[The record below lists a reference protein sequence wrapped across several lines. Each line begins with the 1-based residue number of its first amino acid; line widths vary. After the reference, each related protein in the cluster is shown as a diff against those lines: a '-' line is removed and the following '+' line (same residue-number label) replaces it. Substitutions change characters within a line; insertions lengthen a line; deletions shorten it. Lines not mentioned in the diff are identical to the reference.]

1 MDNNQRFL
9 LQNKIPFQNQM
20 NQANMVLQYKYSD
33 QNKNLNESMIT
44 TSTSSLSVNNKK
56 NLQHTNYKTP
66 KKKNFPIPIPKNKN
80 AKLNN
85 QKLIDKNPKNPNTI
99 NTIIYTKGTI
109 KKFNNQNPNNV
120 FIYNNQ
126 NQNLNLNSNNINNIN
141 NNNNIN
147 KIYGRS
153 MSQISMENE
162 NTNSNINH
170 TKRTLNKNNNI
181 INNNANA
188 YINKSS
194 LNKKKMNIINEAISK
209 EKEYN
214 NEVSYFSNNEDETSN
229 QIINSTINHINNNNN
244 INEFQKKISQ
254 NHRTILKEYDNKF
267 STGYYSE
274 SDQRKEKSA
283 VLNIEEILMTEE
295 KLSAVISC
303 LSNGITCE
311 EECFDWFNSYFN
323 TALSNFIEKYFI
335 KEEYIK
341 VIKIAVNL
349 NVLSLMLCYD
359 ISYNQEFFEELQYK
373 LNEMMNY
380 NHKILILI
388 SKYLSNKI
396 IDNKNLWVNKLQQ
409 LIMKYEPTIK
419 NANHIMKD
427 IAFYCNILLKLI
439 PEILSIYQ
447 SPEFID
453 IMNNIEGLTSHALYH
468 IYREKIHRII
478 NQNGS
483 IFASSSYFKNNNKL
497 NVNIPIPYLKNNSN
511 KQYTLVLDLDETLI
525 HFKPNPNNEESGT
538 IKIRPF
544 LMEFLEKIKDYYELV
559 VFTAATQEY
568 ADPIINALDP
578 NQKYFDFE
586 HRLYRKHTIII
597 DNDFVKDLS
606 KLGRDMSRIIIVD
619 NMEQNYKLQKNN
631 GITIRPF
638 WGKDNEDTALKDLL
652 DILVKIAEKKLDV
665 RMGLKLFKEDII
677 SKVTSNIFRRS
688 QNRF

>member
-9 LQNKIPFQNQM
+9 LQSKNPFQNQI
-20 NQANMVLQYKYSD
+20 NQPNMVLQYNYSD

-66 KKKNFPIPIPKNKN
+66 KKKNFQIPMPKPKNSKQ
-80 AKLNN
+80 NN
-85 QKLIDKNPKNPNTI
+85 QKILDKNSKNTNTI
-99 NTIIYTKGTI
+99 NTVVYTKGTI
-109 KKFNNQNPNNV
+109 KKFNNQNSNNA
-120 FIYNNQ
+120 FIYNNH
-126 NQNLNLNSNNINNIN
+126 NSNLNNNNIN
-141 NNNNIN
+141 NNN
-147 KIYGRS
+147 KIYGGS
-153 MSQISMENE
+153 MNHIEMEND
-162 NTNSNINH
+162 NNINH
-170 TKRTLNKNNNI
+170 TKRTLNNI
-181 INNNANA
+181 NSSNINS
-188 YINKSS
+188 YMNKSS
-194 LNKKKMNIINEAISK
+194 LNKKRINKVNEEMN
-209 EKEYN
+209 KEYN
-214 NEVSYFSNNEDETSN
+214 NEVSYFSNNEEETNN
-229 QIINSTINHINNNNN
+229 QIVNNTINHINNINNYN
-244 INEFQKKISQ
+244 NYNDQYQKKINS

-303 LSNGITCE
+303 ISNGITCE

-323 TALSNFIEKYFI
+323 TALSNYIEKYFI
-335 KEEYIK
+335 KEEFIK
-341 VIKIAVNL
+341 VIRIAINL
-349 NVLSLMLCYD
+349 NVFSLMLCYD
-359 ISYNQEFFEELQYK
+359 ISYNPEAFNELQYK

-380 NHKILILI
+380 NHEILILI

-396 IDNKNLWVNKLQQ
+396 IDSKNLWVNKLQQ
-409 LIMKYEPTIK
+409 LIMKYDPSIK
-419 NANHIMKD
+419 NSIRIIKD
-427 IAFYCNILLKLI
+427 IVMYCNTLLKLI
-439 PEILSIYQ
+439 PEILNIYQ
-447 SPEFID
+447 SPDFVD
-453 IMNNIEGLTSHALYH
+453 IFNQIEGLTSHSLYH

-483 IFASSSYFKNNNKL
+483 IFASSAYFKNNNKF
-497 NVNIPIPYLKNNSN
+497 NVSIPVPYLAKKSN

-538 IKIRPF
+538 IKIRPY

-568 ADPIINALDP
+568 ADPIINALET
-578 NQKYFDFE
+578 NKKYFDY
-586 HRLYRKHTIII
+586 RLYRKHTIII

-606 KLGRDMSRIIIVD
+606 KLGRDMSKTIIVD
-619 NMEQNYKLQKNN
+619 NMEQNYKLQKSN

-638 WGKDNEDTALKDLL
+638 WGKDNEDTALVDLL
-652 DILVKIAEKKLDV
+652 DILIKIVDKKMDV

-688 QNRF
+688 QNRY

>member
-9 LQNKIPFQNQM
+9 LQSKNPFQNQI
-20 NQANMVLQYKYSD
+20 NQPNMVLQYNYSD

-44 TSTSSLSVNNKK
+44 TSTSSLSGNNKK

-66 KKKNFPIPIPKNKN
+66 KKKNFQIPMPKPKNPKQ
-80 AKLNN
+80 NN
-85 QKLIDKNPKNPNTI
+85 QKILDKNSKNTNTI
-99 NTIIYTKGTI
+99 NTIVYTKGTI
-109 KKFNNQNPNNV
+109 KKFNNQNSNNA
-120 FIYNNQ
+120 FIYNNH
-126 NQNLNLNSNNINNIN
+126 NSNLN
-141 NNNNIN
+141 NNNNN
-147 KIYGRS
+147 KIYGGS
-153 MSQISMENE
+153 MNHIEMEND
-162 NTNSNINH
+162 NNINH
-170 TKRTLNKNNNI
+170 TKRILNNI
-181 INNNANA
+181 NSSNINS
-188 YINKSS
+188 YMNKSS
-194 LNKKKMNIINEAISK
+194 LNKKRINKVNEEMN
-209 EKEYN
+209 KEYN
-214 NEVSYFSNNEDETSN
+214 NEVSYFSNNEEETNN
-229 QIINSTINHINNNNN
+229 QIVNNTINHINNINNYN
-244 INEFQKKISQ
+244 NYNDQYQKKINS

-303 LSNGITCE
+303 ISNGITCE

-323 TALSNFIEKYFI
+323 TALSNYIEKYFI
-335 KEEYIK
+335 KEEFIK
-341 VIKIAVNL
+341 VIRIAINL
-349 NVLSLMLCYD
+349 NVFSLMLCYD
-359 ISYNQEFFEELQYK
+359 ISYNPEAFNELQYK

-380 NHKILILI
+380 NHEILILI

-396 IDNKNLWVNKLQQ
+396 IDSKNLWVNKLQQ
-409 LIMKYEPTIK
+409 LIMKYDPSIK
-419 NANHIMKD
+419 NSIRIIKD
-427 IAFYCNILLKLI
+427 IVMYCNTLLKLI
-439 PEILSIYQ
+439 PEILNIYQ
-447 SPEFID
+447 SPDFVD
-453 IMNNIEGLTSHALYH
+453 IFNQIEGLTSHSLYH

-483 IFASSSYFKNNNKL
+483 IFASSAYFKNNNKL
-497 NVNIPIPYLKNNSN
+497 NVSIPVPYLAKKSN

-538 IKIRPF
+538 IKIRPY

-568 ADPIINALDP
+568 ADPIINALET
-578 NQKYFDFE
+578 NKKYFDY
-586 HRLYRKHTIII
+586 RLYRKHTIII

-606 KLGRDMSRIIIVD
+606 KLGRDMSKTIIVD
-619 NMEQNYKLQKNN
+619 NMEQNYKLQKSN

-638 WGKDNEDTALKDLL
+638 WGKDNEDTALVDLL
-652 DILVKIAEKKLDV
+652 DILIKIVDKKMDV

-688 QNRF
+688 QNRY

>member
-9 LQNKIPFQNQM
+9 LQSKNPFQNQI
-20 NQANMVLQYKYSD
+20 NQPNMVLQYNYSD

-44 TSTSSLSVNNKK
+44 TSTSSLSGNNKK

-66 KKKNFPIPIPKNKN
+66 KKKNFQIPMPKPKNSKQ
-80 AKLNN
+80 NN
-85 QKLIDKNPKNPNTI
+85 QKILDKNSKNTNTI
-99 NTIIYTKGTI
+99 NTIVYTKGTI
-109 KKFNNQNPNNV
+109 KKFNNQNSYNA
-120 FIYNNQ
+120 FIYNNH
-126 NQNLNLNSNNINNIN
+126 NSNLN
-141 NNNNIN
+141 NNNNN
-147 KIYGRS
+147 KIYGGS
-153 MSQISMENE
+153 MNHIEMEND
-162 NTNSNINH
+162 NNINH
-170 TKRTLNKNNNI
+170 TKRTFNNI
-181 INNNANA
+181 NSSNINS
-188 YINKSS
+188 YMNKSS
-194 LNKKKMNIINEAISK
+194 LNKKRINKVNEEMN
-209 EKEYN
+209 KEYN
-214 NEVSYFSNNEDETSN
+214 NEVSYFSNNEEETNN
-229 QIINSTINHINNNNN
+229 QIVNNTINHINNINNYN
-244 INEFQKKISQ
+244 NYNDQYQKKINS

-303 LSNGITCE
+303 ISNGITCE

-323 TALSNFIEKYFI
+323 TALSNYIEKYFI
-335 KEEYIK
+335 KEEFIK
-341 VIKIAVNL
+341 VIRIAINL
-349 NVLSLMLCYD
+349 NVFSLMLCYD
-359 ISYNQEFFEELQYK
+359 ISYNPEAFNELQYK

-380 NHKILILI
+380 NHEILILI

-396 IDNKNLWVNKLQQ
+396 IDSKNLWVNKLQQ
-409 LIMKYEPTIK
+409 LIMKYDPSIK
-419 NANHIMKD
+419 NSIRIIKD
-427 IAFYCNILLKLI
+427 IVMYCNTLLKLI
-439 PEILSIYQ
+439 PEILNIYQ
-447 SPEFID
+447 SPDFVD
-453 IMNNIEGLTSHALYH
+453 IFNQIEGLTSHSLYH

-483 IFASSSYFKNNNKL
+483 IFASSAYFKNNNKL
-497 NVNIPIPYLKNNSN
+497 NVSIPVPYLAKKSN

-538 IKIRPF
+538 IKIRPY

-568 ADPIINALDP
+568 ADPIINALET
-578 NQKYFDFE
+578 NKKYFDY
-586 HRLYRKHTIII
+586 RLYRKHTIII

-606 KLGRDMSRIIIVD
+606 KLGRDMSKTIIVD
-619 NMEQNYKLQKNN
+619 NMEQNYKLQKSN

-638 WGKDNEDTALKDLL
+638 WGKDNEDTALVDLL
-652 DILVKIAEKKLDV
+652 DILIKIVDKKMDV

-688 QNRF
+688 QNRY

>member
-9 LQNKIPFQNQM
+9 LQSKNPFQNQI
-20 NQANMVLQYKYSD
+20 NQSNKVLQYNYSD

-66 KKKNFPIPIPKNKN
+66 KKKNFQIPMPKPKNSKQ
-80 AKLNN
+80 NN
-85 QKLIDKNPKNPNTI
+85 QKILDKNSKNTNTI
-99 NTIIYTKGTI
+99 NTIVYTKGTI
-109 KKFNNQNPNNV
+109 KKFNNQNSNNA
-120 FIYNNQ
+120 FIYNNH
-126 NQNLNLNSNNINNIN
+126 NSNLN
-141 NNNNIN
+141 NNNNN
-147 KIYGRS
+147 KIYGGS
-153 MSQISMENE
+153 MNHIEMEND
-162 NTNSNINH
+162 NNINH
-170 TKRTLNKNNNI
+170 TKRTLNNI
-181 INNNANA
+181 NSSNINS
-188 YINKSS
+188 YMNKSS
-194 LNKKKMNIINEAISK
+194 LNKKRINKVNEEMN
-209 EKEYN
+209 KEYN
-214 NEVSYFSNNEDETSN
+214 NEVSYFSNNEEETNN
-229 QIINSTINHINNNNN
+229 QIVNNTINHINNINNYN
-244 INEFQKKISQ
+244 NYNDQYQKKINS

-303 LSNGITCE
+303 ISNGITCE

-323 TALSNFIEKYFI
+323 TALSNYIEKYFI
-335 KEEYIK
+335 KEEFIK
-341 VIKIAVNL
+341 VIRIAINL
-349 NVLSLMLCYD
+349 NVFSLMLCYD
-359 ISYNQEFFEELQYK
+359 ISYNPEAFNELQYK

-380 NHKILILI
+380 NHEILILI

-396 IDNKNLWVNKLQQ
+396 IDSKNLWVNKLQQ
-409 LIMKYEPTIK
+409 LIMKYDPSIK
-419 NANHIMKD
+419 NSIRIIKD
-427 IAFYCNILLKLI
+427 IVMYCNTLLKLI
-439 PEILSIYQ
+439 PEILNIYQ
-447 SPEFID
+447 SPDFVD
-453 IMNNIEGLTSHALYH
+453 IFNQIEGLTSHSLYH

-483 IFASSSYFKNNNKL
+483 IFASSAYFKNNNKL
-497 NVNIPIPYLKNNSN
+497 NVSIPVPYLAKKSN

-538 IKIRPF
+538 IKIRPY

-568 ADPIINALDP
+568 ADPIINALET
-578 NQKYFDFE
+578 NKKYFDY
-586 HRLYRKHTIII
+586 RLYRKHTIII

-606 KLGRDMSRIIIVD
+606 KLGRDMSKTIIVD
-619 NMEQNYKLQKNN
+619 NMEQNYKLQKSN

-638 WGKDNEDTALKDLL
+638 WGKDNEDTALVDLL
-652 DILVKIAEKKLDV
+652 DILIKIVDKKMDV

-688 QNRF
+688 QNRY

>member
-9 LQNKIPFQNQM
+9 LQSKNPFQNQI
-20 NQANMVLQYKYSD
+20 NQPNMVLQYNYSD

-44 TSTSSLSVNNKK
+44 TSTSSLSGNNKK

-66 KKKNFPIPIPKNKN
+66 KKKNFQIPMPKPKNSKQ
-80 AKLNN
+80 NN
-85 QKLIDKNPKNPNTI
+85 QKILDKNSKNTNTI
-99 NTIIYTKGTI
+99 NTIVYTKGTI
-109 KKFNNQNPNNV
+109 KKFNNQNSNNA
-120 FIYNNQ
+120 FIYNNH
-126 NQNLNLNSNNINNIN
+126 NSNLN
-141 NNNNIN
+141 NNNNN
-147 KIYGRS
+147 KIYGGS
-153 MSQISMENE
+153 MNHIEMEND
-162 NTNSNINH
+162 NNINH
-170 TKRTLNKNNNI
+170 SKRTLNNI
-181 INNNANA
+181 NSSNINS
-188 YINKSS
+188 YMNKSS
-194 LNKKKMNIINEAISK
+194 LNKKRINKVNEEMN
-209 EKEYN
+209 KEYN
-214 NEVSYFSNNEDETSN
+214 NEVSYFSNNEEETNN
-229 QIINSTINHINNNNN
+229 QIVNNTINHINNINNYN
-244 INEFQKKISQ
+244 NYNDQYQKKINS

-303 LSNGITCE
+303 ISNGITCE

-323 TALSNFIEKYFI
+323 TALSNYIEKYFI
-335 KEEYIK
+335 KEEFIK
-341 VIKIAVNL
+341 VIRIAINL
-349 NVLSLMLCYD
+349 NVFSLMLCYD
-359 ISYNQEFFEELQYK
+359 ISYNPEAFNELQYK

-380 NHKILILI
+380 NHEILILI

-396 IDNKNLWVNKLQQ
+396 IDSKNLWVNKLQQ
-409 LIMKYEPTIK
+409 LIMKYDPSIK
-419 NANHIMKD
+419 NSIRIIKD
-427 IAFYCNILLKLI
+427 IVMYCNTLLKLI
-439 PEILSIYQ
+439 PEILNIYQ
-447 SPEFID
+447 SPDFVD
-453 IMNNIEGLTSHALYH
+453 IFNQIEGLTSHSLYH

-483 IFASSSYFKNNNKL
+483 IFASSAYFKNNNKL
-497 NVNIPIPYLKNNSN
+497 NVSIPVPYLAKKSN

-538 IKIRPF
+538 IKIRPY

-568 ADPIINALDP
+568 ADPIINALET
-578 NQKYFDFE
+578 NKKYFDY
-586 HRLYRKHTIII
+586 RLYRKHTIII

-606 KLGRDMSRIIIVD
+606 KLGRDMSKTIIVD
-619 NMEQNYKLQKNN
+619 NMEQNYKLQKSN

-638 WGKDNEDTALKDLL
+638 WGKDNEDTALVDLL
-652 DILVKIAEKKLDV
+652 DILIKIVDKKMDV

-688 QNRF
+688 QNRY

>member
-9 LQNKIPFQNQM
+9 LQSKNPFQNQI
-20 NQANMVLQYKYSD
+20 NQPNMVLQYNYSD

-66 KKKNFPIPIPKNKN
+66 KKKNFQIPMPKPKNSKQ
-80 AKLNN
+80 NN
-85 QKLIDKNPKNPNTI
+85 QKILDKNSKNTNTI
-99 NTIIYTKGTI
+99 NTVVYTKGTI
-109 KKFNNQNPNNV
+109 KKFNNQNSNNA
-120 FIYNNQ
+120 FIYNNH
-126 NQNLNLNSNNINNIN
+126 NSNLN
-141 NNNNIN
+141 NNNN
-147 KIYGRS
+147 KIYGGS
-153 MSQISMENE
+153 MNHIEMEND
-162 NTNSNINH
+162 NNINH
-170 TKRTLNKNNNI
+170 TKRTLNNI
-181 INNNANA
+181 NSSNINS
-188 YINKSS
+188 YMNKSS
-194 LNKKKMNIINEAISK
+194 LNKKRINKVNEEMN
-209 EKEYN
+209 KEYN
-214 NEVSYFSNNEDETSN
+214 NEVSYFSNNEEETNN
-229 QIINSTINHINNNNN
+229 QIVNNTINHINNINNYN
-244 INEFQKKISQ
+244 NYNDQYQKKINS

-303 LSNGITCE
+303 ISNGITCE

-323 TALSNFIEKYFI
+323 TALSNYIEKYFI
-335 KEEYIK
+335 KEEFIK
-341 VIKIAVNL
+341 VIRIAINL
-349 NVLSLMLCYD
+349 NVFSLMLCYD
-359 ISYNQEFFEELQYK
+359 ISYNPEAFNELQYK

-380 NHKILILI
+380 NHEILILI

-396 IDNKNLWVNKLQQ
+396 IDSKNLWVNKLQQ
-409 LIMKYEPTIK
+409 LIMKYDPSIK
-419 NANHIMKD
+419 NSIRIIKD
-427 IAFYCNILLKLI
+427 IVMYCNTLLKLI
-439 PEILSIYQ
+439 PEILNIYQ
-447 SPEFID
+447 SPDFVD
-453 IMNNIEGLTSHALYH
+453 IFNQIEGLTSHSLYH

-483 IFASSSYFKNNNKL
+483 IFASSAYFKNNNKL
-497 NVNIPIPYLKNNSN
+497 NVSIPVPYLAKKSN

-538 IKIRPF
+538 IKIRPY

-568 ADPIINALDP
+568 ADPIINALET
-578 NQKYFDFE
+578 NKKYFDY
-586 HRLYRKHTIII
+586 RLYRKHTIII

-606 KLGRDMSRIIIVD
+606 KLGRDMSKTIIVD
-619 NMEQNYKLQKNN
+619 NMEQNYKLQKSN

-638 WGKDNEDTALKDLL
+638 WGKDNEDTALVDLL
-652 DILVKIAEKKLDV
+652 DILIKIVDKKMDV

-688 QNRF
+688 QNRY

>member
-9 LQNKIPFQNQM
+9 LQSKNPFQNQI
-20 NQANMVLQYKYSD
+20 NQPNMVLQYNYSD

-66 KKKNFPIPIPKNKN
+66 KKKNFQIPMPKPKNSKQ
-80 AKLNN
+80 NN
-85 QKLIDKNPKNPNTI
+85 QKILDKNSKNTNTI
-99 NTIIYTKGTI
+99 NTIVYTKGTI
-109 KKFNNQNPNNV
+109 KKFNNQNSNNA
-120 FIYNNQ
+120 FIYNNH
-126 NQNLNLNSNNINNIN
+126 NSNLN
-141 NNNNIN
+141 NNNNN
-147 KIYGRS
+147 KIYGGS
-153 MSQISMENE
+153 MNHIEMEND
-162 NTNSNINH
+162 NNINH
-170 TKRTLNKNNNI
+170 TKRTLNNI
-181 INNNANA
+181 NSSNINS
-188 YINKSS
+188 YMNKSS
-194 LNKKKMNIINEAISK
+194 LNKKRINKVNEEMN
-209 EKEYN
+209 KEYN
-214 NEVSYFSNNEDETSN
+214 NEVSYFSNNEEETNN
-229 QIINSTINHINNNNN
+229 QIVNNTINHINNINNYN
-244 INEFQKKISQ
+244 NYNDQYQKKINS

-303 LSNGITCE
+303 ISNGITCE

-323 TALSNFIEKYFI
+323 TALSNYIEKYFI
-335 KEEYIK
+335 KEEFIK
-341 VIKIAVNL
+341 VIRIAINL
-349 NVLSLMLCYD
+349 NVFSLMLCYD
-359 ISYNQEFFEELQYK
+359 ISYNPEAFNELQYK

-380 NHKILILI
+380 NHEILILI

-396 IDNKNLWVNKLQQ
+396 IDSKNLWVNKLQQ
-409 LIMKYEPTIK
+409 LIMKYDPSIK
-419 NANHIMKD
+419 NSIRIIKD
-427 IAFYCNILLKLI
+427 IVMYCNTLLKLI
-439 PEILSIYQ
+439 PEILNIYQ
-447 SPEFID
+447 SPDFVD
-453 IMNNIEGLTSHALYH
+453 IFNQIEGLTSHSLYH

-483 IFASSSYFKNNNKL
+483 IFASSAYFKNNNKL
-497 NVNIPIPYLKNNSN
+497 NVSIPVPYLAKKSN

-538 IKIRPF
+538 IKIRPY

-568 ADPIINALDP
+568 ADPIINALET
-578 NQKYFDFE
+578 NKKYFDY
-586 HRLYRKHTIII
+586 RLYRKHTIII

-606 KLGRDMSRIIIVD
+606 KLGRDMSKTIIVD
-619 NMEQNYKLQKNN
+619 NMEQNYKLQKSN

-638 WGKDNEDTALKDLL
+638 WGKDNEDTALVDLL
-652 DILVKIAEKKLDV
+652 DILIKIVDKKMDV

-677 SKVTSNIFRRS
+677 SKVTSNIFSRS
-688 QNRF
+688 QNRY

>member
-9 LQNKIPFQNQM
+9 LQSKNPFQNQI
-20 NQANMVLQYKYSD
+20 NQPNMVLQYNYSD

-44 TSTSSLSVNNKK
+44 TSTSSLSGNNKK

-66 KKKNFPIPIPKNKN
+66 KKKNFQIPMPKPKNSKQ
-80 AKLNN
+80 NN
-85 QKLIDKNPKNPNTI
+85 QKILDKNSKNTNTI
-99 NTIIYTKGTI
+99 NTIVYTKGTI
-109 KKFNNQNPNNV
+109 KKFNNQNSNNA
-120 FIYNNQ
+120 FIYNNH
-126 NQNLNLNSNNINNIN
+126 NSNLN
-141 NNNNIN
+141 NNNN
-147 KIYGRS
+147 KIYGGS
-153 MSQISMENE
+153 MNHIEMEND
-162 NTNSNINH
+162 NNINH
-170 TKRTLNKNNNI
+170 TKRTLNNI
-181 INNNANA
+181 NSSNINS
-188 YINKSS
+188 YMNKSS
-194 LNKKKMNIINEAISK
+194 LNKKRINKVNEEMN
-209 EKEYN
+209 KEYN
-214 NEVSYFSNNEDETSN
+214 NEVCYFSNNEEETNN
-229 QIINSTINHINNNNN
+229 QIVNNTINHINNINNYN
-244 INEFQKKISQ
+244 NYNDQYQKKINS

-303 LSNGITCE
+303 ISNGITCE

-323 TALSNFIEKYFI
+323 TALSNYIEKYFI
-335 KEEYIK
+335 KEEFIK
-341 VIKIAVNL
+341 VIRIAINL
-349 NVLSLMLCYD
+349 NVFSLMLCYD
-359 ISYNQEFFEELQYK
+359 ISYNPEAFNELQYK

-380 NHKILILI
+380 NHEILILI

-396 IDNKNLWVNKLQQ
+396 IDSKNLWVNKLQQ
-409 LIMKYEPTIK
+409 LIMKYDPSIK
-419 NANHIMKD
+419 NSIRIIKD
-427 IAFYCNILLKLI
+427 IVMYCNTLLKLI
-439 PEILSIYQ
+439 PEILNIYQ
-447 SPEFID
+447 SPDFVD
-453 IMNNIEGLTSHALYH
+453 IFNQIEGLTSHSLYH

-483 IFASSSYFKNNNKL
+483 IFASSAYFKNNNKF
-497 NVNIPIPYLKNNSN
+497 NVSIPVPYLAKKSN

-538 IKIRPF
+538 IKIRPY

-568 ADPIINALDP
+568 ADPIINALET
-578 NQKYFDFE
+578 NKKYFDY
-586 HRLYRKHTIII
+586 RLYRKHTIII

-606 KLGRDMSRIIIVD
+606 KLGRDMSKTIIVD
-619 NMEQNYKLQKNN
+619 NMEQNYKLQKSN

-638 WGKDNEDTALKDLL
+638 WGKDNEDTALVDLL
-652 DILVKIAEKKLDV
+652 DILIKIVDKKMDV

-688 QNRF
+688 QNRY

>member
-9 LQNKIPFQNQM
+9 LQSKNPFKNQI
-20 NQANMVLQYKYSD
+20 NQPNMVLQYNYSD

-66 KKKNFPIPIPKNKN
+66 KKKNFQIPMPKPKNSKQ
-80 AKLNN
+80 NN
-85 QKLIDKNPKNPNTI
+85 QKILDKNSKNTNTI
-99 NTIIYTKGTI
+99 NTVVYTKGTI
-109 KKFNNQNPNNV
+109 KKFNNQNSNNA
-120 FIYNNQ
+120 FIYNNH
-126 NQNLNLNSNNINNIN
+126 NSNLN
-141 NNNNIN
+141 NNNNN
-147 KIYGRS
+147 KIYGGS
-153 MSQISMENE
+153 MNHIEMEND
-162 NTNSNINH
+162 NNINH
-170 TKRTLNKNNNI
+170 TKRTLNNI
-181 INNNANA
+181 NSSNINS
-188 YINKSS
+188 YMNKSS
-194 LNKKKMNIINEAISK
+194 LNKKRINKVNEEMN
-209 EKEYN
+209 KEYN
-214 NEVSYFSNNEDETSN
+214 NEVSYFSNNEEETNN
-229 QIINSTINHINNNNN
+229 QIVNNTINHINNINNYN
-244 INEFQKKISQ
+244 NYNDQYQKKINS

-303 LSNGITCE
+303 ISNGITCE

-323 TALSNFIEKYFI
+323 TALSNYIEKYFI
-335 KEEYIK
+335 KEEFIK
-341 VIKIAVNL
+341 VIRIAINL
-349 NVLSLMLCYD
+349 NVFSLMLCYD
-359 ISYNQEFFEELQYK
+359 ISYNPEAFNELQYK

-380 NHKILILI
+380 NHEILILI

-396 IDNKNLWVNKLQQ
+396 IDSKNLWVNKLQQ
-409 LIMKYEPTIK
+409 LIMKYDPSIK
-419 NANHIMKD
+419 NSIRIIKD
-427 IAFYCNILLKLI
+427 IVMYCNTLLKLI
-439 PEILSIYQ
+439 PEILNIYQ
-447 SPEFID
+447 SPDFVD
-453 IMNNIEGLTSHALYH
+453 IFNQIEGLTSHSLYH

-483 IFASSSYFKNNNKL
+483 IFASSAYFKNNNKL
-497 NVNIPIPYLKNNSN
+497 NVSIPVPYLAKKSN

-538 IKIRPF
+538 IKIRPY

-568 ADPIINALDP
+568 ADPIINALET
-578 NQKYFDFE
+578 NKKYFDY
-586 HRLYRKHTIII
+586 RLYRKHTIII

-606 KLGRDMSRIIIVD
+606 KLGRDMSKTIIVD
-619 NMEQNYKLQKNN
+619 NMEQNYKLQKSN

-638 WGKDNEDTALKDLL
+638 WGKDNEDTALVDLL
-652 DILVKIAEKKLDV
+652 DILIKIVDKKMDV

-688 QNRF
+688 QNRY

>member
-9 LQNKIPFQNQM
+9 LQSKNPFQNQI
-20 NQANMVLQYKYSD
+20 NQPNMVLQYNYSD

-66 KKKNFPIPIPKNKN
+66 KKKNFQIPMPKPKNPKQ
-80 AKLNN
+80 NN
-85 QKLIDKNPKNPNTI
+85 QKILDKNSKNTNTI
-99 NTIIYTKGTI
+99 NTVVYTKGTI
-109 KKFNNQNPNNV
+109 KKFNNQNSNNA
-120 FIYNNQ
+120 FIYNNH
-126 NQNLNLNSNNINNIN
+126 NSNLN
-141 NNNNIN
+141 NNNNN
-147 KIYGRS
+147 KIYGGS
-153 MSQISMENE
+153 MNHIEMEND
-162 NTNSNINH
+162 NNINH
-170 TKRTLNKNNNI
+170 TKRTLNNI
-181 INNNANA
+181 NSSNINS
-188 YINKSS
+188 YMNKSS
-194 LNKKKMNIINEAISK
+194 LNKKRINKVNEEMN
-209 EKEYN
+209 KEYN
-214 NEVSYFSNNEDETSN
+214 NEVSYFSNNEEETNN
-229 QIINSTINHINNNNN
+229 QIVNNTINHINNINNYN
-244 INEFQKKISQ
+244 NYNDQYQKKINS

-303 LSNGITCE
+303 ISNGITCE

-323 TALSNFIEKYFI
+323 TALSNYIEKYFI
-335 KEEYIK
+335 KEEFIK
-341 VIKIAVNL
+341 VIRIAINL
-349 NVLSLMLCYD
+349 NVFSLMLCYD
-359 ISYNQEFFEELQYK
+359 ISYNPEAFNELQYK

-380 NHKILILI
+380 NHEILILI

-396 IDNKNLWVNKLQQ
+396 IDSKNLWVNKLQQ
-409 LIMKYEPTIK
+409 LIMKYDPSIK
-419 NANHIMKD
+419 NSIRIIKD
-427 IAFYCNILLKLI
+427 IVMYCNTLLKLI
-439 PEILSIYQ
+439 PEILNIYQ
-447 SPEFID
+447 SPDFVD
-453 IMNNIEGLTSHALYH
+453 IFNQIEGLTSHSLYH

-483 IFASSSYFKNNNKL
+483 IFASSAYFKNNNKL
-497 NVNIPIPYLKNNSN
+497 NVSIPVPYLAKKSN

-538 IKIRPF
+538 IKIRPY

-568 ADPIINALDP
+568 ADPIINALET
-578 NQKYFDFE
+578 NKKYFDY
-586 HRLYRKHTIII
+586 RLYRKHTIII

-606 KLGRDMSRIIIVD
+606 KLGRDMSKTIIVD
-619 NMEQNYKLQKNN
+619 NMEQNYKLQKSN

-638 WGKDNEDTALKDLL
+638 WGKDNEDTALVDLL
-652 DILVKIAEKKLDV
+652 DILIKIVDKKMDV

-688 QNRF
+688 QNRY

>member
-9 LQNKIPFQNQM
+9 LQSKNPFQNQI
-20 NQANMVLQYKYSD
+20 NQPNMVLQYNYSD

-66 KKKNFPIPIPKNKN
+66 KKKNFQIPMPKPKNSKQ
-80 AKLNN
+80 NN
-85 QKLIDKNPKNPNTI
+85 QKILDKNSKNINTI
-99 NTIIYTKGTI
+99 NTIVYTKGTI
-109 KKFNNQNPNNV
+109 KKFNNQNSNNA
-120 FIYNNQ
+120 FIYNNH
-126 NQNLNLNSNNINNIN
+126 NSNLN
-141 NNNNIN
+141 NNNNN
-147 KIYGRS
+147 KIYGGS
-153 MSQISMENE
+153 MNHIEMEND
-162 NTNSNINH
+162 NNINH
-170 TKRTLNKNNNI
+170 TKRTLNNI
-181 INNNANA
+181 NSSNINS
-188 YINKSS
+188 YMNKSS
-194 LNKKKMNIINEAISK
+194 LNKKRINKVNEEMN
-209 EKEYN
+209 KEYN
-214 NEVSYFSNNEDETSN
+214 NEVSYFSNNEEETNN
-229 QIINSTINHINNNNN
+229 QIVNNTINHINNINNYN
-244 INEFQKKISQ
+244 NYNDQYQKKINS

-303 LSNGITCE
+303 ISNGITCE

-323 TALSNFIEKYFI
+323 TALSNYIEKYFI
-335 KEEYIK
+335 KEEFIK
-341 VIKIAVNL
+341 VIRIAINL
-349 NVLSLMLCYD
+349 NVFSLMLCYD
-359 ISYNQEFFEELQYK
+359 ISYNPEAFNELQYK

-380 NHKILILI
+380 NHEILILI

-396 IDNKNLWVNKLQQ
+396 IDSKNLWVNKLQQ
-409 LIMKYEPTIK
+409 LIMKYDPSIK
-419 NANHIMKD
+419 NSIRIIKD
-427 IAFYCNILLKLI
+427 IVMYCNTLLKLI
-439 PEILSIYQ
+439 PEILNIYQ
-447 SPEFID
+447 SPDFVD
-453 IMNNIEGLTSHALYH
+453 IFNQIEGLTSHSLYH

-483 IFASSSYFKNNNKL
+483 IFASSAYFKNNNKL
-497 NVNIPIPYLKNNSN
+497 NVSIPVPYLAKKSN

-538 IKIRPF
+538 IKIRPY

-568 ADPIINALDP
+568 ADPIINALET
-578 NQKYFDFE
+578 NKKYFDY
-586 HRLYRKHTIII
+586 RLYRKHTIII

-606 KLGRDMSRIIIVD
+606 KLGRDMSKTIIVD
-619 NMEQNYKLQKNN
+619 NMEQNYKLQKSN

-638 WGKDNEDTALKDLL
+638 WGKDNEDTALVDLL
-652 DILVKIAEKKLDV
+652 DILIKIVDKKMDV

-688 QNRF
+688 QNRY

>member
-9 LQNKIPFQNQM
+9 LQSKNPFQNQI
-20 NQANMVLQYKYSD
+20 NQPNMVLQYNYSD

-66 KKKNFPIPIPKNKN
+66 KKKNFQIPMPKPKNSKQ
-80 AKLNN
+80 NN
-85 QKLIDKNPKNPNTI
+85 QKILDKNSKNTNTI
-99 NTIIYTKGTI
+99 NTIVYTKGTI
-109 KKFNNQNPNNV
+109 KKFNNQNSNNA
-120 FIYNNQ
+120 FIYNNH
-126 NQNLNLNSNNINNIN
+126 NSNLN
-141 NNNNIN
+141 NNNN
-147 KIYGRS
+147 KIYGGS
-153 MSQISMENE
+153 MNHIEMEND
-162 NTNSNINH
+162 NNINH
-170 TKRTLNKNNNI
+170 TKRILNNI
-181 INNNANA
+181 NSSNINS
-188 YINKSS
+188 YMNKSS
-194 LNKKKMNIINEAISK
+194 LNKKRINKVNEEMN
-209 EKEYN
+209 KEYN
-214 NEVSYFSNNEDETSN
+214 NEVSYFSNNEEETNN
-229 QIINSTINHINNNNN
+229 QIVNNTINHINNINNYN
-244 INEFQKKISQ
+244 NYNDQYQKKINS

-303 LSNGITCE
+303 ISNGITCE

-323 TALSNFIEKYFI
+323 TALSNYIEKYFI
-335 KEEYIK
+335 KEEFIK
-341 VIKIAVNL
+341 VIRIAINL
-349 NVLSLMLCYD
+349 NVFSLMLCYD
-359 ISYNQEFFEELQYK
+359 ISYNPEAFNELQYK

-380 NHKILILI
+380 NHEILILI

-396 IDNKNLWVNKLQQ
+396 IDSKNLWVNKLQQ
-409 LIMKYEPTIK
+409 LIMKYDPSIK
-419 NANHIMKD
+419 NSIRIIKD
-427 IAFYCNILLKLI
+427 IVMYCNTLLKLI
-439 PEILSIYQ
+439 PEILNIYQ
-447 SPEFID
+447 SPDFVD
-453 IMNNIEGLTSHALYH
+453 IFNQIEGLTSHSLYH

-483 IFASSSYFKNNNKL
+483 IFASSAYFKNNNKL
-497 NVNIPIPYLKNNSN
+497 NVSIPVPYLAKKSN

-538 IKIRPF
+538 IKIRPY

-568 ADPIINALDP
+568 ADPIINALET
-578 NQKYFDFE
+578 NKKYFDY
-586 HRLYRKHTIII
+586 RLYRKHTIII

-606 KLGRDMSRIIIVD
+606 KLGRDMSKTIIVD
-619 NMEQNYKLQKNN
+619 NMEQNYKLQKSN

-638 WGKDNEDTALKDLL
+638 WGKDNEDTALVDLL
-652 DILVKIAEKKLDV
+652 DILIKIVDKKMDV

-688 QNRF
+688 QNRY

>member
-9 LQNKIPFQNQM
+9 LQSKNPFQNQI
-20 NQANMVLQYKYSD
+20 NQPNMVLQYNYSD

-66 KKKNFPIPIPKNKN
+66 KKKNFQIPMPKPKNPKQ
-80 AKLNN
+80 NN
-85 QKLIDKNPKNPNTI
+85 QKILDKNSKNTNTI
-99 NTIIYTKGTI
+99 NTIVYTKGTI
-109 KKFNNQNPNNV
+109 KKFNNQNSNNA
-120 FIYNNQ
+120 FIYNNH
-126 NQNLNLNSNNINNIN
+126 NSNLN
-141 NNNNIN
+141 NNNNN
-147 KIYGRS
+147 KIYGGS
-153 MSQISMENE
+153 MNHIEMEND
-162 NTNSNINH
+162 NNINH
-170 TKRTLNKNNNI
+170 TKRTLNNI
-181 INNNANA
+181 NSSNINS
-188 YINKSS
+188 YMNKSS
-194 LNKKKMNIINEAISK
+194 LNKKRINKVNEEMN
-209 EKEYN
+209 KEYN
-214 NEVSYFSNNEDETSN
+214 NEVSYFSNNEEETNN
-229 QIINSTINHINNNNN
+229 QIVNNTINHINNINNYN
-244 INEFQKKISQ
+244 NYNDQYQKKINS

-303 LSNGITCE
+303 ISNGITCE

-323 TALSNFIEKYFI
+323 TALSNYIEKYFI
-335 KEEYIK
+335 KEEFIK
-341 VIKIAVNL
+341 VIRIAINL
-349 NVLSLMLCYD
+349 NVFSLMLCYD
-359 ISYNQEFFEELQYK
+359 ISYNSEAFNELQYK

-380 NHKILILI
+380 NHEILILI

-396 IDNKNLWVNKLQQ
+396 IDSKNLWVNKLQQ
-409 LIMKYEPTIK
+409 LIMKYDPSIK
-419 NANHIMKD
+419 NSIRIIKD
-427 IAFYCNILLKLI
+427 IVMYCNTLLKLI
-439 PEILSIYQ
+439 PEILNIYQ
-447 SPEFID
+447 SPDFVD
-453 IMNNIEGLTSHALYH
+453 IFNQIEGLTSHSLYH

-483 IFASSSYFKNNNKL
+483 IFASSAYFKNNNKL
-497 NVNIPIPYLKNNSN
+497 NVSIPVPYLAKKSN

-538 IKIRPF
+538 IKIRPY

-568 ADPIINALDP
+568 ADPIINALET
-578 NQKYFDFE
+578 NKKYFDY
-586 HRLYRKHTIII
+586 RLYRKHTIII

-606 KLGRDMSRIIIVD
+606 KLGRDMSKTIIVD
-619 NMEQNYKLQKNN
+619 NMEQNYKLQKSN

-638 WGKDNEDTALKDLL
+638 WGKDNEDTALVDLL
-652 DILVKIAEKKLDV
+652 DILIKIVDKKMDV

-688 QNRF
+688 QNRY

>member
-9 LQNKIPFQNQM
+9 LQSKNPFQNQI
-20 NQANMVLQYKYSD
+20 NQPNMVLQYNYSD

-66 KKKNFPIPIPKNKN
+66 KKKNFQIPMPKPKNSKQ
-80 AKLNN
+80 NN
-85 QKLIDKNPKNPNTI
+85 QKILDKNSKNTNTI
-99 NTIIYTKGTI
+99 NTIVYTKGTI
-109 KKFNNQNPNNV
+109 KKFNNQNSNNA
-120 FIYNNQ
+120 FIYNNH
-126 NQNLNLNSNNINNIN
+126 NSNLIN
-141 NNNNIN
+141 NNNN
-147 KIYGRS
+147 KIYGGS
-153 MSQISMENE
+153 MNHIEMEND
-162 NTNSNINH
+162 NNINH
-170 TKRTLNKNNNI
+170 TKRTLNNI
-181 INNNANA
+181 NSSNINS
-188 YINKSS
+188 YMNKSS
-194 LNKKKMNIINEAISK
+194 LNKKRINKVNEEMN
-209 EKEYN
+209 KEYN
-214 NEVSYFSNNEDETSN
+214 NEVSYFSNNEEETNN
-229 QIINSTINHINNNNN
+229 QIVNNTINHINNINNYN
-244 INEFQKKISQ
+244 NYNDQYQKKINS

-303 LSNGITCE
+303 ISNGITCE

-323 TALSNFIEKYFI
+323 TALSNYIEKYFI
-335 KEEYIK
+335 KEEFIK
-341 VIKIAVNL
+341 VIRIAINL
-349 NVLSLMLCYD
+349 NVFSLMLCYD
-359 ISYNQEFFEELQYK
+359 ISYNPEAFNELQYK

-380 NHKILILI
+380 NHEILILI

-396 IDNKNLWVNKLQQ
+396 IDSKNLWVNKLQQ
-409 LIMKYEPTIK
+409 LIMKYDPSIK
-419 NANHIMKD
+419 NSIRIIKD
-427 IAFYCNILLKLI
+427 IVMYCNTLLKLI
-439 PEILSIYQ
+439 PEILNIYQ
-447 SPEFID
+447 SPDFVD
-453 IMNNIEGLTSHALYH
+453 IFNQIEGLTSHSLYH

-483 IFASSSYFKNNNKL
+483 IFASSAYFKNNNKL
-497 NVNIPIPYLKNNSN
+497 NVSIPVPYLAKKSN

-538 IKIRPF
+538 IKIRPY

-568 ADPIINALDP
+568 ADPIINALET
-578 NQKYFDFE
+578 NKKYFDY
-586 HRLYRKHTIII
+586 RLYRKHTIII

-606 KLGRDMSRIIIVD
+606 KLGRDMSKTIIVD
-619 NMEQNYKLQKNN
+619 NMEQNYKLQKSN

-638 WGKDNEDTALKDLL
+638 WGKDNEDTALVDLL
-652 DILVKIAEKKLDV
+652 DILIKIVDKKMDV

-688 QNRF
+688 QNRY

>member
-9 LQNKIPFQNQM
+9 LKSKNPFQNQI
-20 NQANMVLQYKYSD
+20 NQPNMVLQYNYSD

-66 KKKNFPIPIPKNKN
+66 KKKNFQIPMPKPKNSKQ
-80 AKLNN
+80 NN
-85 QKLIDKNPKNPNTI
+85 QKILDKNSKNTNTI
-99 NTIIYTKGTI
+99 NTIVYTKGTI
-109 KKFNNQNPNNV
+109 KKFNNQNSNNA
-120 FIYNNQ
+120 FIYNNH
-126 NQNLNLNSNNINNIN
+126 NSNLN
-141 NNNNIN
+141 NNNNN
-147 KIYGRS
+147 KIYGGS
-153 MSQISMENE
+153 MNHIEMEND
-162 NTNSNINH
+162 NNINH
-170 TKRTLNKNNNI
+170 TKRALNNI
-181 INNNANA
+181 NSSNINS
-188 YINKSS
+188 YMNKSS
-194 LNKKKMNIINEAISK
+194 LNKKRINKVNEEMN
-209 EKEYN
+209 KEYN
-214 NEVSYFSNNEDETSN
+214 NEVSYFSNNEEETNN
-229 QIINSTINHINNNNN
+229 QIVNNTINHINNINNYN
-244 INEFQKKISQ
+244 NYNDQYQKKINS

-303 LSNGITCE
+303 ISNGITCE

-323 TALSNFIEKYFI
+323 TALSNYIEKYFI
-335 KEEYIK
+335 KEEFIK
-341 VIKIAVNL
+341 VIRIAINL
-349 NVLSLMLCYD
+349 NVFSLMLCYD
-359 ISYNQEFFEELQYK
+359 ISYNPEAFNELQYK

-380 NHKILILI
+380 NHEILILI

-396 IDNKNLWVNKLQQ
+396 IDSKNLWVNKLQQ
-409 LIMKYEPTIK
+409 LIMKYDPSIK
-419 NANHIMKD
+419 NSIRIIKD
-427 IAFYCNILLKLI
+427 IVMYCNTLLKLI
-439 PEILSIYQ
+439 PEILNIYQ
-447 SPEFID
+447 SPDFVD
-453 IMNNIEGLTSHALYH
+453 IFNQIEGLTSHSLYH

-483 IFASSSYFKNNNKL
+483 IFASSAYFKNNNKL
-497 NVNIPIPYLKNNSN
+497 NVSIPVPYLAKKSN

-538 IKIRPF
+538 IKIRPY

-568 ADPIINALDP
+568 ADPIINALET
-578 NQKYFDFE
+578 NKKYFDY
-586 HRLYRKHTIII
+586 RLYRKHTIII

-606 KLGRDMSRIIIVD
+606 KLGRDMSKTIIVD
-619 NMEQNYKLQKNN
+619 NMEQNYKLQKSN

-638 WGKDNEDTALKDLL
+638 WGKDNEDTALVDLL
-652 DILVKIAEKKLDV
+652 DILIKIVDKKMDV

-688 QNRF
+688 QNRY

>member
-9 LQNKIPFQNQM
+9 LQSKNPFQNQI
-20 NQANMVLQYKYSD
+20 NQPNMVLQYNYSD

-66 KKKNFPIPIPKNKN
+66 KKKNFQIPMPKPKNSKQ
-80 AKLNN
+80 NN
-85 QKLIDKNPKNPNTI
+85 QKILDKNSKKTNTI
-99 NTIIYTKGTI
+99 NTVVYTKGTI
-109 KKFNNQNPNNV
+109 KKFNNQNSNNA
-120 FIYNNQ
+120 FIYNNH
-126 NQNLNLNSNNINNIN
+126 NSNLN
-141 NNNNIN
+141 NNNNN
-147 KIYGRS
+147 KIYGGS
-153 MSQISMENE
+153 MNHIEMEND
-162 NTNSNINH
+162 NNINH
-170 TKRTLNKNNNI
+170 TKRALNNI
-181 INNNANA
+181 NSSNINS
-188 YINKSS
+188 YMNKSS
-194 LNKKKMNIINEAISK
+194 LNKKRINKVNEEMN
-209 EKEYN
+209 KEYN
-214 NEVSYFSNNEDETSN
+214 NEVSYFSNNEEETNN
-229 QIINSTINHINNNNN
+229 QIVNNTINHINNINNYN
-244 INEFQKKISQ
+244 NYNDQYQKKINS

-303 LSNGITCE
+303 ISNGITCE

-323 TALSNFIEKYFI
+323 TALSNYIEKYFI
-335 KEEYIK
+335 KEEFIK
-341 VIKIAVNL
+341 VIRIAINL
-349 NVLSLMLCYD
+349 NVFSLMLCYD
-359 ISYNQEFFEELQYK
+359 ISYNPEAFNELQYK

-380 NHKILILI
+380 NHEILILI

-396 IDNKNLWVNKLQQ
+396 IDSKNLWVNKLQQ
-409 LIMKYEPTIK
+409 LIMKYDPSIK
-419 NANHIMKD
+419 NSIRIIKD
-427 IAFYCNILLKLI
+427 IVMYCNTLLKLI
-439 PEILSIYQ
+439 PEILNIYQ
-447 SPEFID
+447 SPDFVD
-453 IMNNIEGLTSHALYH
+453 IFNQIEGLTSHSLYH

-483 IFASSSYFKNNNKL
+483 IFASSAYFKNNNKL
-497 NVNIPIPYLKNNSN
+497 NVSIPVPYLAKKSN

-538 IKIRPF
+538 IKIRPY

-568 ADPIINALDP
+568 ADPIINALET
-578 NQKYFDFE
+578 NKKYFDY
-586 HRLYRKHTIII
+586 RLYRKHTIII

-606 KLGRDMSRIIIVD
+606 KLGRDMSKTIIVD
-619 NMEQNYKLQKNN
+619 NMEQNYKLQKSN

-638 WGKDNEDTALKDLL
+638 WGKDNEDTALVDLL
-652 DILVKIAEKKLDV
+652 DILIKIVDKKMDV

-688 QNRF
+688 QNRY

>member
-1 MDNNQRFL
+1 MDNNKRFL
-9 LQNKIPFQNQM
+9 LQSKNPFQNQI
-20 NQANMVLQYKYSD
+20 NQPNMVLQYNYSD

-66 KKKNFPIPIPKNKN
+66 KKKNFQIPMPKPKNSKQ
-80 AKLNN
+80 NN
-85 QKLIDKNPKNPNTI
+85 QKILDKNSKNTNTI
-99 NTIIYTKGTI
+99 NTIVYTKGTI
-109 KKFNNQNPNNV
+109 KKFNNQNSNNA
-120 FIYNNQ
+120 FIYNNH
-126 NQNLNLNSNNINNIN
+126 NSNLN
-141 NNNNIN
+141 NNNNN
-147 KIYGRS
+147 KIYGGS
-153 MSQISMENE
+153 MNHIEMEND
-162 NTNSNINH
+162 NNINH
-170 TKRTLNKNNNI
+170 TKRTLNNI
-181 INNNANA
+181 NSSNINS
-188 YINKSS
+188 YMNKSS
-194 LNKKKMNIINEAISK
+194 LNKKRINKVNEEMN
-209 EKEYN
+209 KEYN
-214 NEVSYFSNNEDETSN
+214 NEVSYFSNNEEETNN
-229 QIINSTINHINNNNN
+229 QIVNNTINHINNINNYN
-244 INEFQKKISQ
+244 NYNDQYQKKINS

-303 LSNGITCE
+303 ISNGITCE

-323 TALSNFIEKYFI
+323 TALSNYIEKYFI
-335 KEEYIK
+335 KEEFIK
-341 VIKIAVNL
+341 VIRIAINL
-349 NVLSLMLCYD
+349 NVFSLMLCYD
-359 ISYNQEFFEELQYK
+359 ISYNPEAFNELQYK

-380 NHKILILI
+380 NHEILILI

-396 IDNKNLWVNKLQQ
+396 IDSKNLWVNKLQQ
-409 LIMKYEPTIK
+409 LIMKYDPSIK
-419 NANHIMKD
+419 NSIRIIKD
-427 IAFYCNILLKLI
+427 IVMYCNTLLKLI
-439 PEILSIYQ
+439 PEILNIYQ
-447 SPEFID
+447 SPDFVD
-453 IMNNIEGLTSHALYH
+453 IFNQIEGLTSHSLYH

-483 IFASSSYFKNNNKL
+483 IFASSAYFKNNNKL
-497 NVNIPIPYLKNNSN
+497 NVSIPVPYLAKKSN

-538 IKIRPF
+538 IKIRPY

-568 ADPIINALDP
+568 ADPIINALET
-578 NQKYFDFE
+578 NKKYFDY
-586 HRLYRKHTIII
+586 RLYRKHTIII

-606 KLGRDMSRIIIVD
+606 KLGRDMSKTIIVD
-619 NMEQNYKLQKNN
+619 NMEQNYKLQKSN

-638 WGKDNEDTALKDLL
+638 WGKDNEDTALVDLL
-652 DILVKIAEKKLDV
+652 DILIKIVDKKMDV

-688 QNRF
+688 QNRY

>member
-9 LQNKIPFQNQM
+9 LQSKNPFQNQI
-20 NQANMVLQYKYSD
+20 NQPNMVLQYNYSD

-66 KKKNFPIPIPKNKN
+66 KKKNFQIPMPKPKNSKQ
-80 AKLNN
+80 NN
-85 QKLIDKNPKNPNTI
+85 QKILDKNSKNTNTI
-99 NTIIYTKGTI
+99 NTIVYTKGTI
-109 KKFNNQNPNNV
+109 KKFNNQNSNNA
-120 FIYNNQ
+120 FIYNNH
-126 NQNLNLNSNNINNIN
+126 NSNLN
-141 NNNNIN
+141 NNNNN
-147 KIYGRS
+147 KIYGGS
-153 MSQISMENE
+153 MNHIEMEND
-162 NTNSNINH
+162 NNINH
-170 TKRTLNKNNNI
+170 TKRTLNNI
-181 INNNANA
+181 NSSNINS
-188 YINKSS
+188 YMNKSS
-194 LNKKKMNIINEAISK
+194 LNKKRINKVNEEMN
-209 EKEYN
+209 KEYN
-214 NEVSYFSNNEDETSN
+214 NEVSYFSNNEEETNN
-229 QIINSTINHINNNNN
+229 QIVNNTINHINNINNYN
-244 INEFQKKISQ
+244 NYNDQYQKKINS

-283 VLNIEEILMTEE
+283 VLNIEELLMTEE

-303 LSNGITCE
+303 ISNGITCE

-323 TALSNFIEKYFI
+323 TALSNYIEKYFI
-335 KEEYIK
+335 KEEFIK
-341 VIKIAVNL
+341 VIRIAINL
-349 NVLSLMLCYD
+349 NVFSLMLCYD
-359 ISYNQEFFEELQYK
+359 ISYNPEAFNELQYK

-380 NHKILILI
+380 NHEILILI

-396 IDNKNLWVNKLQQ
+396 IDSKNLWVNKLQQ
-409 LIMKYEPTIK
+409 LIMKYDPSIK
-419 NANHIMKD
+419 NSIRIIKD
-427 IAFYCNILLKLI
+427 IVMYCNTLLKLI
-439 PEILSIYQ
+439 PEILNIYQ
-447 SPEFID
+447 SPDFVD
-453 IMNNIEGLTSHALYH
+453 IFNQIEGLTSHSLYH

-483 IFASSSYFKNNNKL
+483 IFASSAYFKNNNKL
-497 NVNIPIPYLKNNSN
+497 NVSIPVPYLAKKSN

-538 IKIRPF
+538 IKIRPY

-568 ADPIINALDP
+568 ADPIINALET
-578 NQKYFDFE
+578 NKKYFDY
-586 HRLYRKHTIII
+586 RLYRKHTIII

-606 KLGRDMSRIIIVD
+606 KLGRDMSKTIIVD
-619 NMEQNYKLQKNN
+619 NMEQNYKLQKSN

-638 WGKDNEDTALKDLL
+638 WGKDNEDTALVDLL
-652 DILVKIAEKKLDV
+652 DILIKIVDKKMDV

-688 QNRF
+688 QNRY

>member
-9 LQNKIPFQNQM
+9 LQNKIPSN
-20 NQANMVLQYKYSD
+20 NPLLQANMILQYKYSD

-66 KKKNFPIPIPKNKN
+66 KKKNFPIPMPKPKNTKQ
-80 AKLNN
+80 NN
-85 QKLIDKNPKNPNTI
+85 QKIPEKNSKNSNAVNTV
-99 NTIIYTKGTI
+99 IYTKGTI
-109 KKFNNQNPNNV
+109 KKIINPNNNA
-120 FIYNNQ
+120 FIYNNI
-126 NQNLNLNSNNINNIN
+126 NSNLNNMN
-141 NNNNIN
+141 NNN

-153 MSQISMENE
+153 MSQIAVEND
-162 NTNSNINH
+162 NINGNNQIKRSLNNNSN
-170 TKRTLNKNNNI
+170 NNNG
-181 INNNANA
+181 
-188 YINKSS
+188 YINKS
-194 LNKKKMNIINEAISK
+194 NMAKKRMNAINQAMN
-209 EKEYN
+209 KEYHD
-214 NEVSYFSNNEDETSN
+214 EISYFSNKEDETNN
-229 QIINSTINHINNNNN
+229 QIINNTINQNMNNNDQ
-244 INEFQKKISQ
+244 IPKKIYP

-303 LSNGITCE
+303 ISNGATCE

-323 TALSNFIEKYFI
+323 TVLSRYIEKYFI
-335 KEEYIK
+335 KEEFIK

-349 NVLSLMLCYD
+349 NVFSLMLCYD
-359 ISYNQEFFEELQYK
+359 ISYNQESFNELRYK
-373 LNEMMNY
+373 LNEIMNY
-380 NHKILILI
+380 NHAILILI

-396 IDNKNLWVNKLQQ
+396 IDNKNLWVNKLEQ
-409 LIMKYEPTIK
+409 LIIKYDPTIK
-419 NANHIMKD
+419 SAIRIIKEIVSYINTLI
-427 IAFYCNILLKLI
+427 KLI
-439 PEILSIYQ
+439 PDVLNIYQ
-447 SPEFID
+447 NPEFAD
-453 IMNNIEGLTSHALYH
+453 IFNQIEGLNSQALYH

-483 IFASSSYFKNNNKL
+483 IFASSSYFKNNKL
-497 NVNIPIPYLKNNSN
+497 NVSIPVPYLDKKST

-544 LMEFLEKIKDYYELV
+544 LMEFLEKIKNYYELV

-578 NQKYFDFE
+578 NNKYFDY
-586 HRLYRKHTIII
+586 RLYRKHTIII

-606 KLGRDMSRIIIVD
+606 KLGRDMSKIIIVD

-638 WGKDNEDTALKDLL
+638 WGKDNEDTALSDLL
-652 DILVKIAEKKLDV
+652 EILIKIAERKLDV

-688 QNRF
+688 QNRY